1 MQDCSS
7 WCRSGVHAGSGAP
20 MRGGEWAL
28 GAALVASYPLSFVLP
43 GPWAREAGPLENA
56 QVAVLFIGAL
66 LALRFFLGTRPARSA
81 MLGLW
86 AAPVWLILA
95 GRELSWGRA
104 WLQEPGIDA
113 AGRLVAVTPHWLQAL
128 AWPCAAALLAWML
141 FCAWRY
147 RIDRLVRSALAR
159 RTPWLCLA
167 IAVGGALGSTCAE
180 GHMSCSM
187 DLSPARAQLF
197 EELCELL
204 AYSALCM
211 VQHAV
216 LLHQARPGMAAPL
229 ARSAKKTEEV
239 G

>member
-7 WCRSGVHAGSGAP
+7 WFRSGVHAGSGAP

-28 GAALVASYPLSFVLP
+28 GAALLASYPLSFVLP
-43 GPWAREAGPLENA
+43 GAWAREAGPLENA

-86 AAPVWLILA
+86 AAPV
-95 GRELSWGRA
+95 
-104 WLQEPGIDA
+104 
-113 AGRLVAVTPHWLQAL
+113 
-128 AWPCAAALLAWML
+128 WPCAAALLAWML

-180 GHMSCSM
+180 GHMSCTM